1 MTSDGRKRSTAGTR
15 EDQDKKRSTA
25 GARTR
30 ENQDKVASQAE
41 PGEDQR
47 AQIRVK
53 RSSIQKG
60 EPGLQGRVASDP
72 R

>member
-1 MTSDGRKRSTAGTR
+1 MEEKDLQQGPGRIRTR
-15 EDQDKKRSTA
+15 KDLQQ

>member
-1 MTSDGRKRSTAGTR
+1 MTSDGRKRSTAG
-15 EDQDKKRSTA
+15 
-25 GARTR
+25 TR